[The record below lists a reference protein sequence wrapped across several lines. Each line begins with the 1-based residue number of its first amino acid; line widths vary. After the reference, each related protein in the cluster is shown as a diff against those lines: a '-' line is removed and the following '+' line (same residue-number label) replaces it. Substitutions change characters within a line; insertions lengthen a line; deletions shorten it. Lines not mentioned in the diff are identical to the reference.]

1 MRSFWLRSDLK
12 PPVFLH
18 ETSRADA
25 LIGRGLAH
33 SREGAWRHLGRG
45 VLGSRP
51 FCSVVVVRIQKTT
64 TMTTASILP
73 TSKATVAL
81 EIVEPFKTKIDD
93 SKITF
98 HPNIPHEMMEKV
110 TATYAKTAKENGE
123 TILCVLNETVFAGN
137 AADGFAV
144 TEQALYWHNMGES
157 DGMVPLS
164 EIQEIV
170 YEKGL
175 LAKLLKINGKHK
187 ILTTTPKPQSMEL
200 VVGLVNALR
209 SGAPVKTSAA
219 EQPAATTENAPTLES
234 AQNRSRSGGAKFN
247 KKKFAAI
254 CILALAI
261 FLLLPVLLPTSQN
274 DESVALAAVEIAL
287 QQQQLTPRITQYVFT
302 PNEKGGVL
310 IVEHEL
316 INALNDQW
324 LGNYYYQADVK
335 IDDHKK
341 AEVLSLTKIDY
352 PGNLNWTLTKL
363 GKQRQSEAERRLRN

>member
-1 MRSFWLRSDLK
+1 
-12 PPVFLH
+12 
-18 ETSRADA
+18 
-25 LIGRGLAH
+25 
-33 SREGAWRHLGRG
+33 
-45 VLGSRP
+45 
-51 FCSVVVVRIQKTT
+51 
-64 TMTTASILP
+64 
-73 TSKATVAL
+73 
-81 EIVEPFKTKIDD
+81 
-93 SKITF
+93 
-98 HPNIPHEMMEKV
+98 
-110 TATYAKTAKENGE
+110 
-123 TILCVLNETVFAGN
+123 
-137 AADGFAV
+137 
-144 TEQALYWHNMGES
+144 
-157 DGMVPLS
+157 
-164 EIQEIV
+164 
-170 YEKGL
+170 
-175 LAKLLKINGKHK
+175 
-187 ILTTTPKPQSMEL
+187 MEL